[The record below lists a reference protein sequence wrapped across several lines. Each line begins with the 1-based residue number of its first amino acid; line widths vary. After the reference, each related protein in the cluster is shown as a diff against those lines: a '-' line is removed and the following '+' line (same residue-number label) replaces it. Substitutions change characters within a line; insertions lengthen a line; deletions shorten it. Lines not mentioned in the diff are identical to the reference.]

1 MGQAS
6 VWFWCVEIKIGGI
19 EKLVFVGVG
28 VNLLR
33 GGLWW
38 LLAKET
44 GQGDAKG
51 WDGDQGREYGNVEW
65 GEGRRRVFED
75 LLDLFNNFNF

>member
-1 MGQAS
+1 M
-6 VWFWCVEIKIGGI
+6 
-19 EKLVFVGVG
+19 G

-65 GEGRRRVFED
+65 GEGRRRVLCEVSKN
-75 LLDLFNNFNF
+75 LILFIQAKVLNVSM